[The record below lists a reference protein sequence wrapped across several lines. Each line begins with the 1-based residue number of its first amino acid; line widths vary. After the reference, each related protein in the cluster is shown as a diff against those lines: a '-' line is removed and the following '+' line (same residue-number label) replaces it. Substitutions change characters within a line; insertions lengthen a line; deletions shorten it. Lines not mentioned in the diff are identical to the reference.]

1 MQESATAGFW
11 LSPQQKFVWKLE
23 QESVRVP
30 LRSACLVSL
39 SGELSPAKLRQALNA
54 LAARHEILRTVF
66 RRQTGMKVPFQVVL
80 ERADIFWTDP
90 DLSHMAD
97 CRRQSEIEKIFRS
110 EQAHV
115 SNLESDAPLRAVL
128 VRCGPASNYL
138 VLSVPALC
146 ADAHSLRVMV
156 EETGNIYGEH
166 SGALP
171 ESFRYAQFAQWQM
184 DVMESEEEDA
194 RQARQ
199 FWKNVM
205 GEEIADLVLPGKRDP
220 AEAAGIAEL
229 FAVRLDDRIFGK
241 VKQRHDVAAFL
252 LSAWEALLGRL
263 SGQNSFRI
271 GLVADGREYEE
282 LETAIGCFAR
292 TLPLVAKVENSFR
305 FADVLRQC
313 EAALQESVAVQ
324 EYCPPDALGNGPE
337 VISFAFR
344 RMPEPQ
350 AFGGVEFGLE
360 RVAVVSERAK
370 LRLVAVERG
379 EGLELEFHYD
389 AARLERSTVERI
401 AGYYQTLLAAAV
413 ADPET
418 LVWRLPLLSEAER
431 RKLLVEWNQTT
442 AAYPERE
449 CWHEL
454 FEQQALKTPE
464 RTALRCGEEAFTYR
478 ELNQRANQLA
488 HYLRRQGV
496 GADQL
501 VGLCLERSAAA
512 IVAVLGTMKAGGAYV
527 PLNPDNPPARL
538 KQQLEGAV
546 AVITEAKLAGN
557 LPQFTGAVTVLDRDG
572 EKWAAEPKTNPEK
585 NTTPENLVYVIYT
598 SGSTGVPKGV
608 GVRHRNLVNYSSFIT
623 RRLELEKYPAGLEF
637 ATVSTL
643 GADLGNTCIY
653 PSLISGGCLHV
664 VRYET
669 ATDPK
674 QFADYVSKHPVDVL
688 KIVPSHLQALLHADD
703 AKKLLPRTHLI
714 FGGETLTPKLVEKI
728 ESLNPSCEILNH
740 YGPTETTVG
749 SLTLKLNMAT
759 AMAKK
764 EYDWKNAGL
773 GSIPIGRPIQNTQ
786 VYVLDQNLEPVP
798 TGVTGELYIAGAG
811 VTAGYLGQAEKTAE
825 RFVRNPFSNDAKAK
839 MYRTGDLARY
849 GEDGNLEFL
858 GRGDDQVKVRGFRI
872 ELGEIEAVLGRHAAV
887 KQAFVLAKEDAQ
899 GEKRLLGYVVASKD
913 AAANFSGEEL
923 RTYLKQELPEYMV
936 PQAIVILPKLPLNA
950 NGKIDRKA
958 LPEPD
963 QAQPKTYLAP
973 RSESERTITEIWAE
987 VLRKPKDRIS
997 VDDNFFDLG
1006 GHSLLATQVISRI
1019 RSRFRVEIAMRSVFE
1034 QPTIEGLALAVEQ
1047 SETAGEPLSM
1057 GISALDREAY
1067 RAQ

>member
-1 MQESATAGFW
+1 MRLAGAVDADRLQTA
-11 LSPQQKFVWKLE
+11 
-23 QESVRVP
+23 
-30 LRSACLVSL
+30 
-39 SGELSPAKLRQALNA
+39 LRQVVL
-54 LAARHEILRTVF
+54 RYEILRTGLK
-66 RRQTGMKVPFQVVL
+66 RQTGIKLPFQVIRETAESL
-80 ERADIFWTDP
+80 LESRTGNLHELMAEERASLGDGAEGGVRALLVTGD
-90 DLSHMAD
+90 SHH
-97 CRRQSEIEKIFRS
+97 R
-110 EQAHV
+110 
-115 SNLESDAPLRAVL
+115 L
-128 VRCGPASNYL
+128 VIT
-138 VLSVPALC
+138 VPAFF
-146 ADAHSLRVMV
+146 ADATSLKNLGREIASAYAGNSSHEEVMQ
-156 EETGNIYGEH
+156 Y
-166 SGALP
+166 
-171 ESFRYAQFAQWQM
+171 
-184 DVMESEEEDA
+184 
-194 RQARQ
+194 
-199 FWKNVM
+199 
-205 GEEIADLVLPGKRDP
+205 ADLVEWQNDMLTSEETRPGREFWRDTCR
-220 AEAAGIAEL
+220 AIDFTAVES
-229 FAVRLDDRIFGK
+229 VRLPLERPSSSAFEWDCFTTPIPAK
-241 VKQRHDVAAFL
+241 VFAQLPRNSRPDWLLAA
-252 LSAWEALLGRL
+252 WHALLLRATG
-263 SGQNSFRI
+263 NPEIVI
-271 GLVADGREYEE
+271 GVQFDGRRYEE
-282 LETAIGCFAR
+282 LRTALGPLAR
-292 TLPLVAKVENSFR
+292 TLPLRAGAQPADNFR
-305 FADVLRQC
+305 TLLERVSGIRS
-313 EAALQESVAVQ
+313 ESESWQESFSWGQ
-324 EYCPPDALGNGPE
+324 ICDNE
-337 VISFAFR
+337 VPVLPFAFEFQNLS
-344 RMPEPQ
+344 EPQ

-389 AARLERSTVERI
+389 AARMERSTVERI

-759 AMAKK
+759 ATAMAKK